1 MVRFKAL
8 HLFSTFSVATKITPP
23 QGRGGQLKTNFADEF
38 SASSWE
44 MLLIGESDLA
54 GSRRILFL

>member
-8 HLFSTFSVATKITPP
+8 QLFATFSVATKLTSPP
-23 QGRGGQLKTNFADEF
+23 GRGGQLKSNFADEF

-44 MLLIGESDLA
+44 MLLIGESDPA
-54 GSRRILFL
+54 GSEIKLFF